1 MAVNVQL
8 SRKCMYALQ
17 AMFELAFRKAKG
29 PVKVQDIAS
38 AQAIPQRFLEVIL
51 AELKHGSFVES
62 KRGNAGGYFL
72 ARPAEQI
79 SVGEVIGFLEGYKF
93 GDPKTQLPSL
103 KRTGAFA
110 FARLWQD
117 INAATSRIYSGT
129 MFTDLV
135 KHELETRGIL
145 MADYAI

>member
-79 SVGEVIGFLEGYKF
+79 SVGEVIGFLDGLTYGEGSTP
-93 GDPKTQLPSL
+93 GT
-103 KRTGAFA
+103 RET
-110 FARLWQD
+110 
-117 INAATSRIYSGT
+117 AATWRRDMNT
-129 MFTDLV
+129 A
-135 KHELETRGIL
+135 LESWGAEKL
-145 MADYAI
+145 GVEAEE